1 MSDRK
6 GILSKDNEK
15 FLGEWLDSK
24 IVLKG
29 SKELYD
35 GIVFKG
41 LIRIIDDYAIDK
53 LNDTVKDLLSGMV
66 DAIEDKDWESAL
78 ANLAELFEIIIDLP
92 GVEDDEEA
100 EIFQQI
106 MVFILN
112 IVQTFVIKEASET
125 EEDSTDA

>member
-66 DAIEDKDWESAL
+66 DAIEDKNWESAL

-112 IVQTFVIKEASET
+112 IVQTFVIKETSET